1 MFFRVALG
9 LHCLVKKSGERK
21 RIEAKKISEKQKK
34 ENGEAEK
41 RRSREAEKTKKQ
53 KREDA
58 EWQSCRVKTGQSKK
72 KPDIESEKEKTN
84 GMNKN
89 TIPFPKGS
97 RTVTSQF
104 S

>member
-72 KPDIESEKEKTN
+72 NNQTLNQKKKKQTE
-84 GMNKN
+84 
-89 TIPFPKGS
+89 
-97 RTVTSQF
+97 
-104 S
+104 